1 MGMFGNDRYDSSL
14 SKGSYLDWS
23 KCASGSPKFYKT
35 EKSGEGGIDIIPYY
49 ITSNKHPMVV
59 SGKAKIGQPDYNLD
73 FYIHKNIG
81 AANTS
86 VVCLK
91 KTYGKPC
98 PICEEME
105 IVKKAKGWD
114 SDECKALNPSRR
126 VIYNV
131 FNAKVDGF
139 TPLVFDVSH
148 FLFEKEMIEKNK
160 VLAQRQGLT
169 YLPFAE
175 AVGGYTIFFRTT
187 TEKKGGFETTIFKDF
202 EFEKRTF
209 DITKEMMDQAI
220 DFSALLIVKS
230 YEELKALFYGG
241 SDEEVIVEEISHRNP
256 SREEVR
262 TRIIPPSEEPVHTTP
277 VESQQVRRNLETSIR
292 QNPLV
297 ESQGS
302 SFTCPSGYMFGRDND
317 KKNECDNC
325 SIWDKCRA
333 AKSR

>member
-14 SKGSYLDWS
+14 SKGSYFDWS
-23 KCASGSPKFYKT
+23 KCISGAPKFYKT

-59 SGKAKIGQPDYNLD
+59 SGKVKIGQPDYNLD
-73 FYIHKNIG
+73 FYIHKNVG

-86 VVCLK
+86 VVCPK

-98 PICEEME
+98 PICDEME
-105 IVKKAKGWD
+105 VVKKAKGWD

-126 VIYNV
+126 VIYNI

-139 TPLVFDVSH
+139 VPLVFDVSH

-202 EFEKRTF
+202 EFQKRDF
-209 DITKEMMDQAI
+209 DITKEMMDKAI

-241 SDEEVIVEEISHRNP
+241 PEESVVEETSQRSAFH
-256 SREEVR
+256 EEVR
-262 TRIIPPSEEPVHTTP
+262 TRTAIPSEEVVRSTSSEPQTVRRNSETPTRQSSP
-277 VESQQVRRNLETSIR
+277 VESQTSS
-292 QNPLV
+292 L
-297 ESQGS
+297 
-302 SFTCPSGYMFGRDND
+302 TCPSGYMFGRDND
-317 KKNECDNC
+317 KKPECDNC